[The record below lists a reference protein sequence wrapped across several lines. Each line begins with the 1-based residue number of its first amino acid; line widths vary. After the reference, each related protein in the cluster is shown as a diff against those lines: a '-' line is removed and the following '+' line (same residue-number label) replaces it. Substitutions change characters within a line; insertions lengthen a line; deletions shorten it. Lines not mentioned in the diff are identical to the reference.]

1 MLITSLETLII
12 QLPKF
17 IIICSLAAFCIFY
30 ILLITEFNNKER
42 VKNNCSSWRTHYNV
56 FIL

>member
-42 VKNNCSSWRTHYNV
+42 VKK
-56 FIL
+56 